1 VVIFYTRGEGVT
13 RKNCCFEGGGAGE
26 EGDALN
32 PVGGCGGDDR
42 KKWK

>member
-1 VVIFYTRGEGVT
+1 MELRERIVVVVCVCVCGV
-13 RKNCCFEGGGAGE
+13 GGGV
-26 EGDALN
+26 GDALN